1 VRKGIHPDYV
11 EARVICSCGETFVT
25 RSTKPELH
33 VELCSKCHP
42 FYTGTQKLVDS
53 GGRVQ
58 RFSDKFGDAATAVL
72 ERDAADR
79 EARRRA
85 AEEAAIVAREAKAAK
100 DAGKVERAAKSEIA
114 EARKSGRA
122 SAEVVE
128 ETPAEMVED
137 APVEIVEE
145 PAGESAEETPEDAPT
160 EDAAA
165 ETTAEE
171 PAAE

>member
-25 RSTKPELH
+25 RSTQPELH

-72 ERDAADR
+72 EKEAAER
-79 EARRRA
+79 ETRRQA
-85 AEEAAIVAREAKAAK
+85 AEEAAIAAREAKAAK
-100 DAGKVERAAKSEIA
+100 DAVKVERTAKAEVA
-114 EARKSGRA
+114 EALESGDA
-122 SAEVVE
+122 TAEVVE
-128 ETPAEMVED
+128 E
-137 APVEIVEE
+137 PVE
-145 PAGESAEETPEDAPT
+145 PGAAEEAADEAPDEDT
-160 EDAAA
+160 AA
-165 ETTAEE
+165 E
-171 PAAE
+171 